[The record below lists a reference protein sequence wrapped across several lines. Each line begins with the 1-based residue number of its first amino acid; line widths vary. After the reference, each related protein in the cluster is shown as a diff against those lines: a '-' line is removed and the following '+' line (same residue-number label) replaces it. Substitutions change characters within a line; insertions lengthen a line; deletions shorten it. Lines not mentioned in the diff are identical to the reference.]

1 VAGFGA
7 NAGDDAL
14 PAPQAS
20 LMDSVARGVIMGG
33 LPWGWI
39 GIGGFTAAVVILL
52 DRELARREVAFKLPV
67 LGFAVGFYLP
77 MATGVPI
84 MIGALSGYLAEG
96 EVTNEASE
104 GVLFA
109 GGLITGE
116 ALMGIT
122 LAIPIAA
129 SGNTSILNIVD
140 HPLWYTSILI
150 LMGLSYTLFYVVK
163 KSNEATAEHEGL
175 LAAGGEDSAARG
187 SLAARSS
194 IMSGGSGNY
203 DRSSECELSSP
214 SVK

>member
-1 VAGFGA
+1 
-7 NAGDDAL
+7 
-14 PAPQAS
+14 
-20 LMDSVARGVIMGG
+20 MDSVARGVILGG

-39 GIGGFTAAVVILL
+39 GIGGFTAIVVILL
-52 DRELARREVAFKLPV
+52 DRELARRDIPFKLPV

-84 MIGALSGYLAEG
+84 MVGALSGYFAEG

-129 SGNTSILNIVD
+129 SGNTDILNIVD
-140 HPLWYTSILI
+140 DPLWYNSILVMI
-150 LMGLSYTLFYVVK
+150 GLAYTLYYVVK
-163 KSNEATAEHEGL
+163 KSNEESAEKEGL
-175 LAAGGEDSAARG
+175 LTAEGEGRG
-187 SLAARSS
+187 STVARSS
-194 IMSGGSGNY
+194 ILSGGSAHY

-214 SVK
+214 MK

>member
-1 VAGFGA
+1 
-7 NAGDDAL
+7 
-14 PAPQAS
+14 
-20 LMDSVARGVIMGG
+20 MDSVARGVIMGG

-39 GIGGFTAAVVILL
+39 AIGGFTAIIVILV
-52 DRELARREVAFKLPV
+52 DRELAKRNIPFKLPV

-84 MIGALSGYLAEG
+84 MVGALSGYFAEG

-129 SGNTSILNIVD
+129 SSDTGILNIVD
-140 HPLWYTSILI
+140 DPLWYNSIFI
-150 LMGLSYTLFYVVK
+150 MIGLSYTLYYVVK
-163 KSNEATAEHEGL
+163 KSNEESAEREAL
-175 LAAGGEDSAARG
+175 LAGGDDSGRG
-187 SLAARSS
+187 SVVARSS

-203 DRSSECELSSP
+203 DRSSECELSKPKS
-214 SVK
+214 

>member
-1 VAGFGA
+1 
-7 NAGDDAL
+7 
-14 PAPQAS
+14 
-20 LMDSVARGVIMGG
+20 MDSVARGVIMGG

-39 GIGGFTAAVVILL
+39 AIGGFTAIIVILV
-52 DRELARREVAFKLPV
+52 DRELAKRNIPFKLPV

-84 MIGALSGYLAEG
+84 MVGALSGYFTEG

-129 SGNTSILNIVD
+129 SSDTGILNIVD
-140 HPLWYTSILI
+140 DPLWYNSIFI
-150 LMGLSYTLFYVVK
+150 MIGLSYTLYYVVK
-163 KSNEATAEHEGL
+163 KSNEESAEREAL
-175 LAAGGEDSAARG
+175 LAGGDDSGRG
-187 SLAARSS
+187 SVVARSS

-203 DRSSECELSSP
+203 DRSSECELSKPKS
-214 SVK
+214 